1 MEPSDRHATGPGD
14 DDTTPGRFGPP
25 PPMPPPPLL
34 PPLPPNP
41 PHASHTSHTPLS
53 PHAALPSETGHPLT
67 PLAVALLNL
76 TGLGL
81 GFVLLRRWF
90 PAILCC
96 AATAS
101 LLFIALPADVDGV
114 PGGVL
119 LAYLALLVIAAAAGA
134 RLATRASGRGHVRG
148 PLAVGLGVVL
158 LAVPAGAA
166 FAYEGAR
173 DEAVEQMLLD
183 RLDRADRI
191 VAGLAGEPFDGPAG
205 HGNRQQYAKAMDIYR
220 GLADDHPGSK
230 AADRLPASLDAY
242 YKTAAAPYAAKK
254 YCDAISPLKH
264 LRTVPATLGKERL
277 GALATWPDG
286 RLATSLYECGVAGI
300 GRSAA
305 EGPLGEL
312 LRTFP
317 DSDQTAKVE
326 PALRAAIT
334 AREADLEGSEPC
346 PAVDELRAIGTTAS
360 GLPSG
365 AVDADALR
373 GAADRAVERGVYAC
387 GVDEFRDDRF
397 ADAARTM
404 KDFAAKYPDNK
415 KHRRAGDI
423 AVAAEIAGVRPSA
436 GRHLPPA
443 RHARGATVDLV
454 VANLGPGELEVLYT
468 GPTTGRVTLKDCT
481 SCRIFADK
489 PQGDKAC
496 RAGVSNYPRTT
507 LRLPAGE
514 YHFLYKRAAVS
525 DRAAGA
531 RLSTS
536 YRYTD
541 CSFVTRGTAGLGLT

>member
-1 MEPSDRHATGPGD
+1 MEPSDRHATGPD
-14 DDTTPGRFGPP
+14 DDTTPDRFGPP
-25 PPMPPPPLL
+25 PPMPPPL
-34 PPLPPNP
+34 PPYP
-41 PHASHTSHTPLS
+41 PHTPHS
-53 PHAALPSETGHPLT
+53 PKTGNRLT

-81 GFVLLRRWF
+81 GFVLIRRWY
-90 PAILCC
+90 PAVLCC
-96 AATAS
+96 AATAA
-101 LLFIALPADVDGV
+101 LLFFALPADVDGI

-119 LAYLALLVIAAAAGA
+119 IAYLAFLAVAAAAGA
-134 RLATRASGRGHVRG
+134 HRATSATGATSTSTPRLRG

-191 VAGLAGEPFDGPAG
+191 VAGLSGEPFDGAAG
-205 HGNRQQYAKAMDIYR
+205 TRYAKAMDLYR
-220 GLADDHPGSK
+220 GLADDHPGSR
-230 AADRLPASLDAY
+230 AADRLPESLDAY
-242 YKTAAAPYAAKK
+242 YKTVAAPYAAKK

-264 LRTVPATLGKERL
+264 LRTVPATLGKDRL
-277 GALATWPDG
+277 GPLATWPDG
-286 RLATSLYECGVAGI
+286 RLATSLYECGAAGI

-305 EGPLGEL
+305 DGPLGEL

-317 DSDQTAKVE
+317 GSDQAAKVE

-334 AREADLEGSEPC
+334 AREADLKGSEPC
-346 PAVDELRAIGTTAS
+346 PAVDELRAIGATAS
-360 GLPSG
+360 GLPG
-365 AVDADALR
+365 TGADAGIDAGIDVDSLR
-373 GAADRAVERGVYAC
+373 GATDRAVERGVYAC
-387 GVDEFRDDRF
+387 GLDEFRDDRF

-404 KDFAAKYPDNK
+404 KDFAAKYPANK
-415 KHRRAGDI
+415 KHRRAEDI

-443 RHARGATVDLV
+443 RHARGGAVDFV
-454 VANLGPGELEVLYT
+454 VANLGPGELELLYT
-468 GPTTGRVTLKDCT
+468 GPTTGRVKLKDCT

-496 RAGVSNYPRTT
+496 RAGVSTYPRTT

-514 YHFLYKRAAVS
+514 YHFLYKRATVS
-525 DRAAGA
+525 DRAEGA